1 MKLLIS
7 TIRENTFDECIQ
19 AIYDDVQRAEELLP
33 LDYENISSDAEVP
46 EVYRSEGA
54 NFSQYNIVF
63 GNNFR
68 SRMSGRIALA
78 FRAKAALLAASP
90 AFAEGSKGTWQKLLT
105 IMVKSWI

>member
-1 MKLLIS
+1 MMMF
-7 TIRENTFDECIQ
+7 NG
-19 AIYDDVQRAEELLP
+19 AEELLP

-78 FRAKAALLAASP
+78 FRAKAALFSCQPGILQKVAK
-90 AFAEGSKGTWQKLLT
+90 EHGQKLLT